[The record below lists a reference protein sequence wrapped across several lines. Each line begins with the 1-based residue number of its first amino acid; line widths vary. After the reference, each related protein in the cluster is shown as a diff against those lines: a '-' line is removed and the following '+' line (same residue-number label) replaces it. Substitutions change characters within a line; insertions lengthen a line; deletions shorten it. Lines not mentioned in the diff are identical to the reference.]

1 MMKSFYIIL
10 LLISLRSVAVG
21 QTFLTAN
28 LTEPDSLRRLIA
40 QAPQDTSMVLL
51 LVRLSS
57 DYRFNKTDSS
67 LIIAQEAIQLSQ
79 KLNFTKGEIRA
90 LSIAG
95 EACRFQGEF
104 PRALEYQFNA
114 LKISRNSNDEEGEI
128 VSLNS
133 IGFAYVEMS
142 EYKEG
147 LNYLYTAK
155 KINERFSYKLIGC
168 LGLSYIGYAYEKM
181 HVLDSALIFQQ
192 QAYRLYSR
200 LPLNP
205 VLESMILTRLGLI
218 QFRLGNDDKALAYY
232 QSSLEKTHASGDIL
246 NQSRTQYRIGELYYD
261 LKQPDSSLKYTQ
273 QSFMNAQEIS
283 QKAIMLDAGN
293 LLAKLYRVKNNN
305 DSAFYYQ
312 EVAMAL
318 KDSLFGPEKFHR
330 LQLLA
335 INEQRRQ
342 QEIQQAQ
349 EQDRNR
355 IKTYLML
362 AGLVIALL
370 IAFILWRNNRNKQ
383 KTNIL
388 LRQQK
393 EKVESTLSELKS
405 TQAQLIQSE
414 KMASLGELT
423 AGIAHEIQNPLN
435 FVNNFSEVNNE
446 LIEELKIK
454 NEKLKIDDREV
465 TDLLGDIYQNNE
477 KISMHGKRADSIVKG
492 MLQHSRTS
500 TGVKEPTDINVLCDE
515 YLRLSYHGL
524 RAKDKGFNADLKTDF
539 DESVGK
545 INIVPQDIGRVLLN
559 LFNNA
564 FYAVSEKQKTEDE
577 KFEPCVSV
585 QTKKINE
592 KIEIIVMDNGNG
604 IPRNVVDK
612 VFQPFFTTKPAG
624 RGTGLGLSLAYDIIK
639 AQGGEIKVETKEGEG
654 SEFIVQLPTTPGT
667 L

>member
-1 MMKSFYIIL
+1 
-10 LLISLRSVAVG
+10 
-21 QTFLTAN
+21 
-28 LTEPDSLRRLIA
+28 
-40 QAPQDTSMVLL
+40 
-51 LVRLSS
+51 
-57 DYRFNKTDSS
+57 
-67 LIIAQEAIQLSQ
+67 
-79 KLNFTKGEIRA
+79 
-90 LSIAG
+90 
-95 EACRFQGEF
+95 
-104 PRALEYQFNA
+104 
-114 LKISRNSNDEEGEI
+114 
-128 VSLNS
+128 LNS

-192 QAYRLYSR
+192 QAYRLYSQ

-232 QSSLEKTHASGDIL
+232 QSSLEKAHAFGDIL

-293 LLAKLYRVKNNN
+293 LLLKLYRVKNNN

-318 KDSLFGPEKFHR
+318 KDSLFGPEKFHS

-370 IAFILWRNNRNKQ
+370 IAFILWINNRNKQ

-393 EKVESTLSELKS
+393 
-405 TQAQLIQSE
+405 
-414 KMASLGELT
+414 
-423 AGIAHEIQNPLN
+423 
-435 FVNNFSEVNNE
+435 
-446 LIEELKIK
+446 
-454 NEKLKIDDREV
+454 
-465 TDLLGDIYQNNE
+465 
-477 KISMHGKRADSIVKG
+477 
-492 MLQHSRTS
+492 
-500 TGVKEPTDINVLCDE
+500 
-515 YLRLSYHGL
+515 
-524 RAKDKGFNADLKTDF
+524 
-539 DESVGK
+539 
-545 INIVPQDIGRVLLN
+545 
-559 LFNNA
+559 
-564 FYAVSEKQKTEDE
+564 
-577 KFEPCVSV
+577 
-585 QTKKINE
+585 KK
-592 KIEIIVMDNGNG
+592 
-604 IPRNVVDK
+604 
-612 VFQPFFTTKPAG
+612 
-624 RGTGLGLSLAYDIIK
+624 
-639 AQGGEIKVETKEGEG
+639 
-654 SEFIVQLPTTPGT
+654 
-667 L
+667 